1 MYSLPICFLSLIAFG
16 GYSNGDHL
24 FPFRTEK
31 LSPFAQM
38 VLPYKVGEYVAAIFM
53 KTRPNRR
60 VFSFYTPAVSD
71 YICLLLCN
79 PDFFYSYCPLTFCS

>member
-1 MYSLPICFLSLIAFG
+1 MFFTVLIAFG

-38 VLPYKVGEYVAAIFM
+38 VLPYKVGEYVAA
-53 KTRPNRR
+53 
-60 VFSFYTPAVSD
+60 SFKKPRSEDRGFA
-71 YICLLLCN
+71 
-79 PDFFYSYCPLTFCS
+79 FYGPGITAETCATTNSY

>member
-1 MYSLPICFLSLIAFG
+1 MSKLSGTNCSFAFLWTRTSDVFSPNMFFIVLIAFG

-38 VLPYKVGEYVAAIFM
+38 VLHYNVGEYVAA
-53 KTRPNRR
+53 
-60 VFSFYTPAVSD
+60 SFQKPRQK
-71 YICLLLCN
+71 
-79 PDFFYSYCPLTFCS
+79 

>member
-1 MYSLPICFLSLIAFG
+1 MFIVFTIFG

-38 VLPYKVGEYVAAIFM
+38 VLPYKVGEYVAA
-53 KTRPNRR
+53 
-60 VFSFYTPAVSD
+60 SFKETPIERSGFCFLVST
-71 YICLLLCN
+71 
-79 PDFFYSYCPLTFCS
+79 PLDLTNTAPLSMTKQTLMNMHACKS